1 MTDCPEYNRDL
12 LDPMVPTL
20 RMLVK
25 ITIVLGVVLD
35 LLIFKYRKMIF
46 TALHMIYYIDY
57 RNLANLIL
65 YFETISSAI
74 YTMIPAR
81 KYLELTGF

>member
-20 RMLVK
+20 RTLVK
-25 ITIVLGVVLD
+25 ITIVLGVVLN
-35 LLIFKYRKMIF
+35 LLIFK
-46 TALHMIYYIDY
+46 Y

-65 YFETISSAI
+65 YFETISSTI
-74 YTMIPAR
+74 YTMVPTR
-81 KYLELTGF
+81 QYLELTGF